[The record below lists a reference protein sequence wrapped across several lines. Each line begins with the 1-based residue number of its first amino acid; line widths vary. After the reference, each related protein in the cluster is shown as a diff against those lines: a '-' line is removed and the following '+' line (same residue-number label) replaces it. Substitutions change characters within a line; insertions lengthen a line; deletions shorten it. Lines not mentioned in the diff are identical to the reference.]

1 MEEKIIKWLK
11 ANRTRGVAFSFMPR
25 KVQAWAIDHL
35 GDIDIY
41 DGTQFY
47 KFDDDFIASSDII
60 TLSENYPI
68 VTEDKPGKQTEETCI
83 SLTEKD
89 RQEILDA
96 TFELNTDND
105 EVTPLLYCLMKKK
118 VIDEKAFYERLESE
132 DW

>member
-11 ANRTRGVAFSFMPR
+11 ANRTRGAAFAFMPR
-25 KVQAWAIDHL
+25 KVQAWAFAHL
-35 GDIDIY
+35 DDIEIY

-47 KFDDDFIASSDII
+47 KFNDDFIASADIVA
-60 TLSENYPI
+60 LPEDYPI
-68 VTEDKPGKQTEETCI
+68 VTEDKPGKQTEETYT

-96 TFELNTDND
+96 AFELNTDND
-105 EVTPLLYCLMKKK
+105 NVTPLLYCLMKKK